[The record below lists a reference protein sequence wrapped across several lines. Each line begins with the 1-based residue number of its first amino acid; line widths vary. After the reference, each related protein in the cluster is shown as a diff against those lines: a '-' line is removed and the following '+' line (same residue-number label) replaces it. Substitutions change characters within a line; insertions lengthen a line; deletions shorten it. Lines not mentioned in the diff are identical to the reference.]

1 MTPAETAR
9 LLQPGCPWVGLRE
22 WSGLPNVKWCEETL
36 CAWAAEPANTWS
48 NLGYL
53 LAAAALL
60 FWTRRLGS
68 KALRQLFPLGGFAAG
83 ATSLGYHASISF
95 ATQVLDF
102 FGMYVYFLL
111 LVGLNAVR
119 LRRLAVAAL
128 LRWFWPAVVGFTAL
142 TVAVAK
148 ADLPVQGIV
157 VGLLAAVLGTEALAS
172 RAEKGV
178 SHRWWW
184 TALALIAAAAACSFA
199 DVSRL
204 WCDPANHVVQGHA
217 LWHVLGAAALFA
229 SFFHYRQFDA
239 ALAAASAS
247 EGRPQERLA

>member
-9 LLQPGCPWVGLRE
+9 LLQPGCPWVELRQ

-48 NLGYL
+48 NLAYL

-60 FWTRRLGS
+60 CWTRRS
-68 KALRQLFPLGGFAAG
+68 RSRALRVLFPLGGFAAG
-83 ATSLGYHASISF
+83 ATSLVYHASLSL

-111 LVGLNAVR
+111 LVGLNLVR
-119 LRRLAVAAL
+119 LRRLRVAAL
-128 LRWFWPAVVGFTAL
+128 LRWFWPAVVGFTAV
-142 TVAVAK
+142 TAAVAK
-148 ADLPVQGIV
+148 AELAVQPIIMA
-157 VGLLAAVLGTEALAS
+157 LLAVVLGTEACAA
-172 RAEKGV
+172 RGEPGTV
-178 SHRWWW
+178 HRRWWW
-184 TALALIAAAAACSFA
+184 AALGLIAAAAACSFA

-204 WCDPANHVVQGHA
+204 WCDPTDHVIQGHA
-217 LWHVLGAAALFA
+217 LWHVLGAGALFA

-239 ALAAASAS
+239 GLCLPEGPPAPEAAC
-247 EGRPQERLA
+247 